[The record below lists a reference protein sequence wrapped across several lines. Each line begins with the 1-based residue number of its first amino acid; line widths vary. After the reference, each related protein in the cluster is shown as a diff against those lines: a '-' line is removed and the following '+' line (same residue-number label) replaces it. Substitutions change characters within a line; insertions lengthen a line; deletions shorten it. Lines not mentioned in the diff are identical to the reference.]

1 MSSLITTEN
10 KKHFFNYFSCWIDLI
25 RKDFFFFLSNIVL
38 SQSAVKKH
46 LTGCSRRHPN
56 VGNYHQF
63 MGHCS

>member
-25 RKDFFFFLSNIVL
+25 SKDFFFFLSNIVL

-46 LTGCSRRHPN
+46 LTGC
-56 VGNYHQF
+56 
-63 MGHCS
+63 